1 MDSGGVL
8 ATLRAMNTL
17 ANAFSALRA
26 HAAAPQQPGAD
37 QPPSAFELEC
47 ERAARR
53 RSGFVERPA
62 GHAEVQWA
70 LALSGGGIRSATFS
84 LGVLQA
90 LARSP
95 APVGGR
101 PLLHQFDQL
110 STVSGG
116 GYVGGFVSSLFV
128 PGRLSGREP
137 SAPTEMPEAVADRA
151 AQALAEDP
159 PGRMHADT
167 AWDPRHPG
175 RSALA
180 WLRDNGRYLA
190 PTGAGDY
197 LFAAAMALRN
207 WAALHYALGTVMC
220 LVLGA
225 VTLLRLG
232 VESQFPAMF
241 GALDNGL
248 PGAPKGLWWCS
259 LWLWQVPLAVFALVP
274 LGVAYWY
281 SHGEGADDRAPRRH
295 RMSLAALV
303 GLLICAG
310 LAGVAW
316 WTEPGL
322 DWPSSLWAR
331 LCWAAS
337 ATTGF
342 ALLWY
347 LAATVVTQARQT
359 QLPMVT
365 ALQRRWQGDTPT
377 GADQVRAERLW
388 LTQRLTD
395 ALAVSLV
402 LGALATV
409 DTLAYTI
416 FMLWNRG
423 FPALPVSAF
432 GALVWAVRTLAT
444 QSSEKKT
451 GGWMQRL
458 PLDTLALVAGVLLWL
473 MVAVAWDV
481 FLLKLS
487 WDGMNFAPGHL
498 TPEDTLM
505 LMRRTAV
512 LLGVSL
518 GLAAAVGW
526 FVGFVNL
533 SSLQPFYSARLMRA
547 YLGASNHRRF
557 DPGQRGRGR
566 SVAEAMP
573 GDSLSLAQTDS
584 NPRAPQ
590 HLINVCVNQ
599 TSDPAEQL
607 VQRDRKGK
615 PLAVWAHGF
624 YLDGEAHAFR
634 IGSDDSEVAQ
644 PLSLGEWIGV
654 SGAAFTTGL
663 GRSTELGLSLVLG
676 FANVRLGRWWPS
688 GAGRPGEQGG
698 GWLRRVFK
706 TQAYLL
712 DELRGDFHGLRRD
725 YQYLSDGGHFEN
737 TAVYELLRP
746 QRKVRLIVVTDCGA
760 DPDYGFEDLANLMRL
775 ARIDHQVELRVNHAV
790 VEDPAMQG
798 VFGTPA
804 DLARPEATEPC
815 AMLVDAHAPGG
826 ELQARLI
833 VIKPR
838 LVREATVD
846 LLQYRK
852 IHPDF
857 PQQATGDQFYD
868 EAQWESYRKLGL
880 VMATRIFPQ
889 HANDAYAQA
898 FWRHVLV

>member
-1 MDSGGVL
+1 
-8 ATLRAMNTL
+8 MNTL

-26 HAAAPQQPGAD
+26 AAAASPHPAPGQPQ
-37 QPPSAFELEC
+37 SAFELEC
-47 ERAARR
+47 VRAAQRR
-53 RSGFVERPA
+53 QGFIERPA
-62 GHAEVQWA
+62 THADVQWA

-101 PLLHQFDQL
+101 QLLHQFDQL

-128 PGRLSGREP
+128 PGRLSGRDTALP
-137 SAPTEMPEAVADRA
+137 SEAPEAVADRA

-197 LFAAAMALRN
+197 LFAAAMAIRN
-207 WAALHYALGTVMC
+207 WAALHYALGTVLCM
-220 LVLGA
+220 VLGA
-225 VTLLRLG
+225 VTLLRLA
-232 VESQFPAMF
+232 VESQMPGMF
-241 GALDNGL
+241 GPLDNGL
-248 PGAPKGLWWCS
+248 PGAPKGLWWS
-259 LWLWQVPLAVFALVP
+259 TLWLWLVPLLVFALVP

-281 SHGEGADDRAPRRH
+281 SHGDTADDTAPRRH
-295 RMSLAALV
+295 RLSQAGLV
-303 GLLICAG
+303 GLLISAA
-310 LAGVAW
+310 LAGIAW

-322 DWPSSLWAR
+322 AWPQSLWAQ

-347 LAATVVTQARQT
+347 LVGTVWCQAGQS
-359 QLPMVT
+359 QLPVIT
-365 ALQRRWQGDTPT
+365 ALTKQMRGQAPT

-388 LTQRLTD
+388 LTQRLAD
-395 ALAVSLV
+395 ALAVALV
-402 LGALATV
+402 LAALATV
-409 DTLAYTI
+409 ETLAYTI
-416 FMLWNRG
+416 FMLWHRG

-432 GALVWAVRTLAT
+432 GALVWAVRSLAT
-444 QSSEKKT
+444 QSSERK
-451 GGWMQRL
+451 GGAWLKLVPM
-458 PLDTLALVAGVLLWL
+458 DTLALVCGVLLWL
-473 MVAVAWDV
+473 LVAVAWDV
-481 FLLKLS
+481 FLLKLT
-487 WDGMNFAPGHL
+487 WDGMNFAPGHI
-498 TPEDTLM
+498 TPADTLM
-505 LMRRTAV
+505 LMRRTGV

-518 GLAAAVGW
+518 GLGLAVGW

-533 SSLQPFYSARLMRA
+533 STLQPFYSARLMRA

-557 DPGQRGRGR
+557 DPGQRQRGR

-573 GDSLSLAQTDS
+573 GDSLTLAQTDS

-624 YLDGEAHAFR
+624 YLDGEPHEFR
-634 IGSDDSEVAQ
+634 ACGDNTEVAT
-644 PLSLGEWIGV
+644 PLSLGEWVGV

-663 GRSTELGLSLVLG
+663 GRATNLGLSLVLG

-688 GAGRPGEQGG
+688 GAGRPGEAVG
-698 GWLRRVFK
+698 GWLRRLFK

-712 DELRGDFHGLRRD
+712 DELRGNFHGLRRD

-746 QRKVRLIVVTDCGA
+746 QRRVRLIVVTDCGA

-775 ARIDHQVELRVNHAV
+775 ARIDHQVELRVNTAV
-790 VEDPAMQG
+790 VEDPAMLG
-798 VFGTPA
+798 VFGTPG
-804 DLARPEATEPC
+804 DLARPEASEPC
-815 AMLVDAHAPGG
+815 AMLVDARTASG
-826 ELQARLI
+826 ELQARII

-838 LVREATVD
+838 LVRGVTVD
-846 LLQYRK
+846 VLQYRK
-852 IHPDF
+852 MHPAF
-857 PQQATGDQFYD
+857 PQQPTGDQFYD

-880 VMATRIFPQ
+880 VMATRVFPQ
-889 HANDAYAQA
+889 QAGDAYAQA